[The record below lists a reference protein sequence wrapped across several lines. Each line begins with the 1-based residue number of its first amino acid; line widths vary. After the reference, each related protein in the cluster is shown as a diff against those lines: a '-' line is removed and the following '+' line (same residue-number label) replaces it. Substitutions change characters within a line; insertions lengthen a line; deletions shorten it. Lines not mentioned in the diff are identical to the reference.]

1 MFVVVIE
8 IRPRLKTFFGLRWSL
23 ASPTTKKCCYKPR
36 EPAQIHQLG
45 PPKLSRCKLYSFPA
59 LDSLTTPAE
68 SHGGSCRDSPSPG
81 GRYYV
86 CAMLPAG
93 TNIKEKSATSAISR
107 LPQAGLDLSC
117 SICNAELLTQP
128 PSSR

>member
-1 MFVVVIE
+1 MEDHAE
-8 IRPRLKTFFGLRWSL
+8 IRHHLEVGTMS
-23 ASPTTKKCCYKPR
+23 
-36 EPAQIHQLG
+36 
-45 PPKLSRCKLYSFPA
+45 
-59 LDSLTTPAE
+59 
-68 SHGGSCRDSPSPG
+68 
-81 GRYYV
+81 
-86 CAMLPAG
+86 AMLPAG